1 MSGVPEPTMTTKT
14 GDPGPV
20 VDDRIRVYWQTGCTA
35 CLRTKEFLARHG
47 IPFVSRNVLAD
58 DEAFAEL
65 ARFGIRQVPIVT
77 RGDQWANG
85 QVLADVARVAGIPWG
100 TQNILAVAELARRLE
115 LILTGAQRYA
125 AQLPDACLDQLLP
138 NRPRSYAGL
147 VFHIF
152 YIAECF
158 LEHDQGIGLTY
169 EAYSRT
175 PPPAMK
181 SKSDLVAYGH
191 DVQSRL
197 SQWFGGPGQSAD
209 WNARADV
216 YYGEQTLHQ
225 FLERT
230 TWHAGQHTR
239 QLMWL
244 LDAQFGIA
252 PERPLGH
259 EVFAGLP
266 MPVQVWDGMETA

>member
-1 MSGVPEPTMTTKT
+1 MTMET
-14 GDPGPV
+14 GAEALPAADE
-20 VDDRIRVYWQTGCTA
+20 IRVYWQTGCTA

-58 DEAFAEL
+58 TEAFAEL
-65 ARFGIRQVPIVT
+65 ARFGLREVPIVT

-100 TQNILAVAELARRLE
+100 AQKILAVAELERRLQS
-115 LILTGAQRYA
+115 ILTGAERYV
-125 AQLPDACLDQLLP
+125 AQLPEASLGQLLP

-147 VFHIF
+147 AFHVFN
-152 YIAECF
+152 IADCF
-158 LEHDQGIGLTY
+158 LEHGDSVGLTY
-169 EAYSRT
+169 DAYNRT
-175 PPPAMK
+175 PPPEMN
-181 SKSDLVAYGH
+181 SKAAILEYGR

-197 SQWFGGPGQSAD
+197 GQWFGGAGKSAD

-230 TWHAGQHTR
+230 TWHSGQHTR
-239 QLMWL
+239 QLMWVL
-244 LDAQFGIA
+244 ESYLGLA
-252 PERPLGH
+252 PDRPLGK
-259 EVFAGLP
+259 EIFAGLP
-266 MPVQVWDGMETA
+266 MPEEVWDSAEVA